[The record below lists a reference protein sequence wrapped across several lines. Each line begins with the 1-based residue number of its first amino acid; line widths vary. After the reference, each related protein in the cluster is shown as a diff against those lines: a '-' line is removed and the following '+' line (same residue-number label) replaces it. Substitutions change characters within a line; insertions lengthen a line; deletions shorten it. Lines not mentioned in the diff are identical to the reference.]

1 MNAPLTDDLE
11 SPVIDISIRRYLT
24 PEVIAAAFIRMNSDQ
39 QAEVFHEIQRQA
51 EVLFKPNYPQMQWC
65 YLADALKKAG
75 TDSPGWQFA
84 ADIGSFTMIHTYNLL
99 EYRALRRVS

>member
-1 MNAPLTDDLE
+1 MADDLRLSVSLKE
-11 SPVIDISIRRYLT
+11 TLT
-24 PEVIAAAFIRMNSDQ
+24 PATLAAAFVRMDSDL

-75 TDSPGWQFA
+75 TESPGWQFA
-84 ADIGSFTMIHTYNLL
+84 ADIGSFTMIHTYRLL
-99 EYRALRRVS
+99 EYRCLRSA

>member
-1 MNAPLTDDLE
+1 MANLPDENRL
-11 SPVIDISIRRYLT
+11 SVPVDIRHVLT
-24 PEVIAAAFIRMNSDQ
+24 PEMLAAAFIRMDSDE
-39 QAEVFHEIQRQA
+39 QAQVFHEIQRQA

-84 ADIGSFTMIHTYNLL
+84 ADIGSFTMIHTYRLL
-99 EYRALRRVS
+99 EYRPLRRVS